1 MAPTRTKGPRGL
13 LSRLEA
19 PTGIKSGAFI
29 PVVVLHRDRNLL
41 LVFFLSSACGSV
53 YISLISISPP
63 ILPSLSY
70 LLPSPTL
77 PPLAQPER
85 LTEWRAAGG
94 EAPGGGF
101 GHGGGSTR
109 VANERRSRPAA
120 SGARGKMRQRSEIR
134 LASRASGACGQ
145 RRATLE
151 ASGCWSWTKRRG
163 RPDRKQR
170 ASSARSKLPSAD
182 GGEDLLRGTRRR
194 RGPAARGA
202 ASRVA
207 LARRAASAVSGERP
221 RTWPSR

>member
-1 MAPTRTKGPRGL
+1 MGL
-13 LSRLEA
+13 LSRLEP

-77 PPLAQPER
+77 PPLVAQPER
-85 LTEWRAAGG
+85 LTERRAAGG

-101 GHGGGSTR
+101 GHGDGSAR
-109 VANERRSRPAA
+109 VA
-120 SGARGKMRQRSEIR
+120 K
-134 LASRASGACGQ
+134 CG
-145 RRATLE
+145 
-151 ASGCWSWTKRRG
+151 
-163 RPDRKQR
+163 
-170 ASSARSKLPSAD
+170 KLPSAD
-182 GGEDLLRGTRRR
+182 GGEDLLHGTRRR

>member
-1 MAPTRTKGPRGL
+1 MGL
-13 LSRLEA
+13 LSRLEP

-41 LVFFLSSACGSV
+41 LVFFFLPRAALSISLS
-53 YISLISISPP
+53 SLISISPP

-77 PPLAQPER
+77 PPLVVQPER
-85 LTEWRAAGG
+85 LTERRAAGG

-101 GHGGGSTR
+101 GHGDGSAR
-109 VANERRSRPAA
+109 VA
-120 SGARGKMRQRSEIR
+120 K
-134 LASRASGACGQ
+134 CG
-145 RRATLE
+145 
-151 ASGCWSWTKRRG
+151 
-163 RPDRKQR
+163 
-170 ASSARSKLPSAD
+170 KLPSAD